1 MHEMWQ
7 PLLHCALNVEVS
19 RPADCNTYM
28 IHLAIVL
35 GDTGLYGLM
44 KDKNNLETK
53 RPLPNLS
60 ASVREIYSLNAAS
73 RQIKAQSEDENVI
86 SVHFPGLVVF
96 NRTVTTKLIESR
108 DSFLK
113 FRFKAAYVWCLCA
126 EANANSMTALR
137 VNNFKL
143 SSCKGAKV

>member
-1 MHEMWQ
+1 MWQ
-7 PLLHCALNVEVS
+7 PLLHCALNFEVS
-19 RPADCNTYM
+19 IPADCNTDM

-53 RPLPNLS
+53 CPLRNLS
-60 ASVREIYSLNAAS
+60 VSEREIYSFSAAD
-73 RQIKAQSEDENVI
+73 RQIEAQPADENVI
-86 SVHFPGLVVF
+86 SIDFPGLEVF
-96 NRTVTTKLIESR
+96 NRSVTTKLIESR

-113 FRFKAAYVWCLCA
+113 FRSKADNVSCLYA
-126 EANANSMTALR
+126 EANAHSMTVLR

-143 SSCKGAKV
+143 SSCRGAEVFK